1 MHIAILTLNDC
12 FDTGLT
18 TLLDTFTTANS
29 LCPLLENQQKSPY
42 QVSLVGNS
50 TETQTAM
57 GLRVQTQSFKQVSRP
72 DIVIIPA
79 LSYRTPDTL
88 IPALSRQDVQ
98 NAIAIL
104 REWAKQGTTLASAC
118 IGTFILAEAG
128 LLNHLKAT
136 STWWLSPLFRA
147 RYPDVE
153 LDTQRIIVSDHSEHY
168 QVVTAGAGLSHLD
181 LALWFIRQNNPEL
194 ANLVARYLIVDARP
208 SQSAY
213 IISDH
218 LSHADP
224 LIEQF
229 DRWVRQHITQSF
241 SIDEAASALAT
252 TSRTLSRR
260 LHKTVGKSPTTYI
273 QDLRIE
279 QAVHLLKTTGLNV
292 ERIAEMVGY
301 ANGATLRTLLRQR
314 LNMGVKEIRS
324 KNMTYL
330 S

>member
-1 MHIAILTLNDC
+1 MHIAILTINGC

-18 TLLDTFTTANS
+18 ALLDTFTTANS
-29 LCPLLENQQKSPY
+29 LCPLLESQQKSPY
-42 QVSLVGNS
+42 QLSIVGS
-50 TETQTAM
+50 SKEIQTAM
-57 GLRVQTQSFKQVSRP
+57 GLRLQTQSFEQISTP

-79 LSYRTPDTL
+79 LGYRTPDTL
-88 IPALSRQDVQ
+88 VPALSRPDIQKAITVLQD
-98 NAIAIL
+98 
-104 REWAKQGTTLASAC
+104 WAKQGTTLAAAC
-118 IGTFILAEAG
+118 IGTFILAEAH
-128 LLNHLKAT
+128 LLNHLKVT
-136 STWWLSPLFRA
+136 STWWLSPLFRE
-147 RYPDVE
+147 RYPDVK
-153 LDTQRIIVSDHSEHY
+153 LDTQRIIVSDRTEYY

-194 ANLVARYLIVDARP
+194 ANLVTRYLIVDARP

-218 LSHADP
+218 LSHTDP

-229 DRWVRQHITQSF
+229 DRWVRQHITQPF
-241 SIDEAASALAT
+241 SVEEAACALAT
-252 TSRTLSRR
+252 TARTLSRR
-260 LHKTVGKSPTTYI
+260 LHKTVGKNPTTYI

-314 LNMGVKEIRS
+314 LNMGVKEIRRKS
-324 KNMTYL
+324 L
-330 S
+330 V